1 MPALGDLEVQVMR
14 RIWARR
20 EPVTVRDVLGDLQRV
35 RNIAYTTV
43 MTVMG
48 NLEKKGWLRRHAEGR
63 AYTYEP
69 LVSAEDY
76 SAGLMRQA
84 LEASTDRPAP
94 GPDPSHHLDFQVSK
108 CWHATSRHQAAM
120 QIVDRISGLAPGL
133 PPANYLAS
141 TMHIVSIRRQR
152 WRLNGVCQ

>member
-20 EPVTVRDVLGDLQRV
+20 GPVTVRDVLGDLQAD

-63 AYTYEP
+63 AYHYEP
-69 LVSAEDY
+69 LVSAEEY

-84 LEASTDRPAP
+84 LDASQDRPAALMHFIEELSADEARALEEAYRRLT
-94 GPDPSHHLDFQVSK
+94 GQRGSVARASHR
-108 CWHATSRHQAAM
+108 SR
-120 QIVDRISGLAPGL
+120 R
-133 PPANYLAS
+133 
-141 TMHIVSIRRQR
+141 
-152 WRLNGVCQ
+152 

>member
-20 EPVTVRDVLGDLQRV
+20 GQVTVREVLGDLQAERD
-35 RNIAYTTV
+35 IAYTTV

-63 AYTYEP
+63 AYRYEP
-69 LVSAEDY
+69 LVSAEEY

-84 LEASTDRPAP
+84 LEASIDRSAALMHFLEQLSADEARALEEAYRRLTGQRRPA
-94 GPDPSHHLDFQVSK
+94 G
-108 CWHATSRHQAAM
+108 WGSR
-120 QIVDRISGLAPGL
+120 R
-133 PPANYLAS
+133 
-141 TMHIVSIRRQR
+141 
-152 WRLNGVCQ
+152 